1 MKNLFRPFLQL
12 RFFRS
17 IVFCVV
23 GLTPLTILS
32 ILFIVKIYG
41 NPTEGTLALYFAEN
55 LIVQEELTDWGYEY
69 SEIAYLLNALI
80 WKLNLSLLIAT
91 ITASIAWSTYSHYLN
106 VDAPG
111 KAKIYFIHWI
121 VITGI
126 YVAILF
132 GINWFFVETDRYEAA
147 QFIDN
152 SFFGGSFQI
161 FIFTMVYYF
170 AAYYT
175 AVFLGTA
182 RFARSSVLFANKLPG
197 NL

>member
-1 MKNLFRPFLQL
+1 MKNLFKPFLQL

-17 IVFCVV
+17 IIFCVV
-23 GLTPLTILS
+23 GLTPLTILG
-32 ILFIVKIYG
+32 IWFIVTVYG
-41 NPTEGTLALYFAEN
+41 NPTEGPLALYFAEN
-55 LIVQEELTDWGYEY
+55 LIIQEELTDWGYEF

-80 WKLNLSLLIAT
+80 WKLNLSLLIVT
-91 ITASIAWSTYSHYLN
+91 IAASIAWSTYSHYLN
-106 VDAPG
+106 IDAPG

-126 YVAILF
+126 FVAILF
-132 GINWFFVETDRYEAA
+132 GINFIFVETDRYEAA
-147 QFIDN
+147 QFI
-152 SFFGGSFQI
+152 SLGGSFQI
-161 FIFTMVYYF
+161 FIFTMIYYF